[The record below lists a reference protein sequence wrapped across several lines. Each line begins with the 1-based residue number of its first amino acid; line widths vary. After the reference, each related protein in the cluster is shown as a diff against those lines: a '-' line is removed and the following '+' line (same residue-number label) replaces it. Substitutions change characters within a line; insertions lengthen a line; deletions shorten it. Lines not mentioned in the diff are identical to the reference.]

1 MKLIIL
7 FFSLSLF
14 LPTLHAF
21 KIYRCASS
29 LNETNLCYKMDMD
42 MSDVIYY
49 VGGCAEDEYCSEDSE
64 VGYCT
69 KLPVKREDGESCS
82 ANSDC
87 RSSLCEEGTCTRRK
101 DGESCE
107 RHANCGNGSFCYDE
121 EQICKALY
129 KEGDL
134 CESDYECGF
143 DLVCSY
149 RHCEKMFSFES
160 GEASDNSL
168 ACKTGFSTEI
178 DRPEGYDYYCTEK
191 KLNTPTCKR
200 IYDKTCEY

>member
-21 KIYRCASS
+21 KIYCCASS

-87 RSSLCEEGTCTRRK
+87 RSSLYRKELSQDARTESHAKDTRTAEIVHSAMMRSK
-101 DGESCE
+101 Y
-107 RHANCGNGSFCYDE
+107 A
-121 EQICKALY
+121 KLY
-129 KEGDL
+129 
-134 CESDYECGF
+134 
-143 DLVCSY
+143 
-149 RHCEKMFSFES
+149 
-160 GEASDNSL
+160 
-168 ACKTGFSTEI
+168 I
-178 DRPEGYDYYCTEK
+178 K
-191 KLNTPTCKR
+191 KV
-200 IYDKTCEY
+200 IYAKVTMNAGLI